1 MLYVY
6 NILKLKHIN
15 NTVNK
20 HLTPILPSIQES
32 DSYAIAADQLWDGT
46 STNPTPN
53 LAVIINGENIQDVIS
68 TNMIPNAMKIIKLP
82 KCTLLPGLIDAHV
95 HYSSVMGPSFL
106 SAGVTTV
113 RDVGNDLNW
122 ILKQR
127 TFNEINKDCGPSII
141 CCGHLQDGPVKY
153 WPNMGRANVN
163 AESVRSSIRE
173 HINAGVDA
181 IKLYDGL
188 NAEMVYAGIDET
200 HKLNK
205 PVTAHL
211 VECSVED
218 AVSAGLDCI
227 EHLSGCTTAWNNSS
241 QNDQILIDLLLKNN
255 VTIDPTL
262 VIFDRAATG
271 LDLVF
276 ARDGSRDW
284 VHPSHLYYW
293 DQSGYPKIGNFEERL
308 KQQQELLYLKRFLL
322 RAHES
327 GVTTAIGTDTPF
339 PRLAPGFSLHD
350 EMAHYVDAGI
360 KPVEVLKSATSVN
373 AKVLNLESTAGKIKS
388 GFKADFVAVRGNPI
402 NDIRDIQKTQLV
414 VRKGMVISQ
423 EKLQNDLKVT
433 FDNIPNDAITLDF
446 IDRIE
451 RYSK

>member
-1 MLYVY
+1 MT
-6 NILKLKHIN
+6 NHISS
-15 NTVNK
+15 
-20 HLTPILPSIQES
+20 PSSTTQQS
-32 DSYAIAADQLWDGT
+32 DNYAIVTDEIWDGT
-46 STNPTPN
+46 SENSTPN
-53 LAVIINGENIQDVIS
+53 LAVIINGEKIHDVIS
-68 TNMIPNAMKIIKLP
+68 AHMVPEGMNTIKLP
-82 KCTLLPGLIDAHV
+82 NCTLLPGLIDAHV

-113 RDVGNDLNW
+113 RDVGNDLHY

-127 TFNEINKDCGPSII
+127 AFNEINKDTGPTII

-153 WPNMGRANVN
+153 WPNMGRANIN
-163 AESVRSSIRE
+163 SDSLRSSIRE

-188 NAEMVYAGIDET
+188 NAEMVFAGIDET

-227 EHLSGCTTAWNNSS
+227 EHLSRCTTAWNKSS
-241 QNDQILIDLLLKNN
+241 KNDQILIDLLLKYN

-262 VIFDRAATG
+262 VIFDRAASG
-271 LDLVF
+271 LDLAF
-276 ARDGSRDW
+276 ARDSSRDW

-293 DQSGYPKIGNFEERL
+293 DQSGYPKMDNSQERL
-308 KQQQELLYLKRFLL
+308 KQQQEILYLKRFLL
-322 RAHES
+322 RANQS

-350 EMAHYVDAGI
+350 EMGHYVDAGI

-373 AKVLNLESTAGKIKS
+373 AKVLNLESNIGKIKS
-388 GFKADFVAVRGNPI
+388 GFNADFVVVRGNPI

-423 EKLQNDLKVT
+423 EKLQKDLKVT

-446 IDRIE
+446 LDRIE
-451 RYSK
+451 RYSR

>member
-1 MLYVY
+1 MTNQLHSTSP
-6 NILKLKHIN
+6 NIQQ
-15 NTVNK
+15 
-20 HLTPILPSIQES
+20 P
-32 DSYAIAADQLWDGT
+32 DSYAIAADEIWDGT
-46 STNPTPN
+46 STNSTPN
-53 LAVIINGENIQDVIS
+53 LAVIIDGEKIQDVMP
-68 TNMIPNAMKIIKLP
+68 TNMLPDSMNTIKLAN
-82 KCTLLPGLIDAHV
+82 CTLLPGLIDAHV

-113 RDVGNDLNW
+113 RDVGNDLHW

-127 TFNEINKDCGPSII
+127 AFNEINKDSGPTII

-153 WPNMGRANVN
+153 WPNMGRANISTEVI
-163 AESVRSSIRE
+163 RSSIRE
-173 HINAGVDA
+173 HIDAGVDA

-218 AVSAGLDCI
+218 AVAAGLDCI
-227 EHLSGCTTAWNNSS
+227 EHLSGCTTAWNQSG
-241 QNDQILIDLLLKNN
+241 DEDYILIDLLLKNN

-262 VIFDRAATG
+262 VIFHRVATG

-276 ARDGSRDW
+276 TRDTSRDW

-293 DQSGYPKIGNFEERL
+293 DQSGYPKFDNSDERL
-308 KQQQELLYLKRFLL
+308 NQQQEILNLKRFLR
-322 RAHES
+322 RAHQS

-373 AKVLNLESTAGKIKS
+373 AKVLNLQSKVGQIKN
-388 GFKADFVAVRGNPI
+388 GLNADFVVVRGNPL
-402 NDIRDIQKTQLV
+402 NDIRAIQETQLV
-414 VRKGMVISQ
+414 VRKGMVLSRD
-423 EKLQNDLKVT
+423 KLQKDLKAT

-446 IDRIE
+446 IDRLE

>member
-1 MLYVY
+1 MSDCSSV
-6 NILKLKHIN
+6 
-15 NTVNK
+15 
-20 HLTPILPSIQES
+20 PSPRTLQS
-32 DSYAIAADQLWDGT
+32 DTYAIVADQTWDGI
-46 STNPTPN
+46 SADSHSN
-53 LAVIINGENIQDVIS
+53 LAVIINGEQIQDVIPE
-68 TNMIPNAMKIIKLP
+68 NMLPELINTIKLP
-82 KCTLLPGLIDAHV
+82 NCTLLPGLIDAHV

-106 SAGVTTV
+106 AAGVTTV
-113 RDVGNDLNW
+113 RDVGNDLHW
-122 ILKQR
+122 IIKQR
-127 TFNEINKDCGPSII
+127 VFNEMNKDSGPTII
-141 CCGHLQDGPVKY
+141 CCGHLQDGPDKY
-153 WPNMGRANVN
+153 WPNMGRANKN
-163 AESVRSSIRE
+163 PEKLRSSIRE
-173 HINAGVDA
+173 HIDAGVDG

-188 NAEMVYAGIDET
+188 NAEMVYAGVDET

-227 EHLSGCTTAWNNSS
+227 EHLSGCTPAWNASDDEDYN
-241 QNDQILIDLLLKNN
+241 LIDLLLKNN

-262 VIFDRAATG
+262 VIFHRAATG

-276 ARDGSRDW
+276 ARDASRDW

-293 DQSGYPKIGNFEERL
+293 DNSGYPIFDNSQDRL
-308 KQQQELLYLKRFLL
+308 RQQQEILYLKRFLL
-322 RAHES
+322 RAQQS

-360 KPVEVLKSATSVN
+360 KPVEVLKSATSIN
-373 AKVLNLESTAGKIKS
+373 AKVLNLETKVGQLKS
-388 GFKADFVAVRGNPI
+388 GFNADFVAVRGNPL
-402 NDIRDIQKTQLV
+402 NDIRDIQKTKLV

-423 EKLQNDLKVT
+423 DKLKEDLKVT
-433 FDNIPNDAITLDF
+433 FDKTPSDAITLDF

-451 RYSK
+451 RYSR